1 MESKLLNELSR
12 LNTSLLKMFSLT
24 EHALDNTL
32 QALANRD
39 DDLAQSV
46 LDGDGHIDQMEIQ
59 IEEHVLNILAL
70 WQPVAKDLRFL
81 TACSRL
87 ARELERIGDQSTNI
101 AERTIMLNRKPR
113 LSFMNNVQALSE
125 VAFDMYSKV
134 VQAFVHQ
141 DDKLALEVCKMDH
154 LADDLNIRIME
165 SLIKYMASE
174 SVVVERAVHTIIIA
188 NNLERVGDLATN
200 IAEEVVFI
208 VRGVNLKHCSQLNP
222 CC

>member
-1 MESKLLNELSR
+1 MESQLQNELSQ

-24 EHALDNTL
+24 ERALDNSL
-32 QALANRD
+32 QALAQRD
-39 DDLAQSV
+39 DDLAQAV
-46 LDGDGHIDQMEIQ
+46 LDGDQEIDQMELAIEDQ
-59 IEEHVLNILAL
+59 ILNVLAL
-70 WQPVAKDLRFL
+70 WQPVAKDLRFV
-81 TACSRL
+81 TACSRV

-101 AERTIMLNRKPR
+101 SERTIMLNRKPR
-113 LSFMNNVQALSE
+113 LSFMNNVQSLAD
-125 VAFDMYSKV
+125 VAMNMYSKV

-141 DDKLALEVCKMDH
+141 DDQLALEVCRMDSQ
-154 LADDLNIRIME
+154 ADDLNIRIME
-165 SLIKYMASE
+165 SLMRYMASE

-208 VRGVNLKHCSQLNP
+208 MRGVNLKHCTQYNP